1 MMIKISSK
9 AIRGKV
15 IRLAVKAFLLVLDL
29 APVLVF
35 FPFRCPI
42 FTFTK
47 DLVVDL
53 VVGLERPRRA
63 VREKNDNTVSET
75 SIGAGNV
82 GKP

>member
-1 MMIKISSK
+1 MIKISSK

-15 IRLAVKAFLLVLDL
+15 VRLAVEAFLLVMDF

-42 FTFTK
+42 VTFTK

-63 VREKNDNTVSET
+63 VRGKNDNTVSET
-75 SIGAGNV
+75 SFGAGSV
-82 GKP
+82 VKA